1 MTVAAGLRRL
11 RGPFSVTPVDGR
23 DDWFGSRAAP
33 RNCRDR
39 CRVNRDAWGC
49 RWCLGGRG
57 AADERD
63 GHGVATD
70 LGSFTFFIAIWVS
83 MMAAMMLPGAA
94 PAVVVFARA
103 STSVRDVIWM
113 TVIAIVVVSQKLLPA
128 KAVIDVS
135 LALAAIG
142 LGILIVIA
150 PTSIPG
156 LVPAM

>member
-1 MTVAAGLRRL
+1 MDEMTGSGAARRRGTAGTVAGLTATLGVAAG
-11 RGPFSVTPVDGR
+11 
-23 DDWFGSRAAP
+23 
-33 RNCRDR
+33 
-39 CRVNRDAWGC
+39 AWMVAVRQMNGM
-49 RWCLGGRG
+49 
-57 AADERD
+57 DM
-63 GHGVATD
+63 GVATD

-83 MMAAMMLPGAA
+83 MMAPMMLPGAA

-113 TVIAIVVVSQKLLPA
+113 TVISIVVVSQKLLPA
-128 KAVIDVS
+128 KAVIDAS

>member
-1 MTVAAGLRRL
+1 MAPSQLHRLMDEMTGSVAARRRGTAGTVAALTATLG
-11 RGPFSVTPVDGR
+11 V
-23 DDWFGSRAAP
+23 AAG
-33 RNCRDR
+33 
-39 CRVNRDAWGC
+39 AWVVAVRQMNGM
-49 RWCLGGRG
+49 
-57 AADERD
+57 DM
-63 GHGVATD
+63 GVATD

-103 STSVRDVIWM
+103 STSVRGVIWM
-113 TVIAIVVVSQKLLPA
+113 TVISIVVVSQKLLPA

-150 PTSIPG
+150 STSIPG
-156 LVPAM
+156 LVAAM

>member
-1 MTVAAGLRRL
+1 M
-11 RGPFSVTPVDGR
+11 
-23 DDWFGSRAAP
+23 
-33 RNCRDR
+33 
-39 CRVNRDAWGC
+39 
-49 RWCLGGRG
+49 
-57 AADERD
+57 
-63 GHGVATD
+63 GVATD

-83 MMAAMMLPGAA
+83 MMAPMMLPGAA

-113 TVIAIVVVSQKLLPA
+113 TVISIVVVSQKLLPA
-128 KAVIDVS
+128 KAVIDAS